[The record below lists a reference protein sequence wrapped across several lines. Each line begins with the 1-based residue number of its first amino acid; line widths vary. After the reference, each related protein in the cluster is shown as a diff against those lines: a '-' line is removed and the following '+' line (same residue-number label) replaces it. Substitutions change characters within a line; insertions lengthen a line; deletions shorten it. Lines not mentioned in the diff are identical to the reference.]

1 MTPPLGKHSPND
13 RSSNDQALDE
23 KAIDIQTS
31 EIQTSDIGTNRRL
44 LVVDDE
50 AAIRIILK
58 ASLELTAKWAISVAA
73 SGQEGMS
80 MAKAEQPDAILL
92 DVMMPNID
100 GITLFYQLK
109 EQPTTQHIPVIF
121 LTAQAREVE
130 RKQLEALGVGVILKP
145 FEPEK
150 IANQIRGLLGW
161 KSQQ

>member
-1 MTPPLGKHSPND
+1 MTPPLGKRSPSD
-13 RSSNDQALDE
+13 RSSNAQALNE
-23 KAIDIQTS
+23 KATD
-31 EIQTSDIGTNRRL
+31 IQTSDIGTNRRL

-58 ASLELTAKWAISVAA
+58 ATLELTAKWTILVAA

-80 MAKAEQPDAILL
+80 MAQTEQPDAILL

-100 GITLFYQLK
+100 GITLFHQLK
-109 EQPTTQHIPVIF
+109 EQPTTQHIPVVF

-130 RKQLEALGVGVILKP
+130 RKQLERLGVGVILKP

-150 IANQIRGLLGW
+150 IAIQIQELLGW
-161 KSQQ
+161 E